1 MSGIQG
7 EWETQLEFPGMKTC
21 CLWGLFS
28 TSFLL
33 YPMPNNNLVLI
44 NTSLSL
50 HIFFQNVPPN
60 IFFWKRI
67 FFFFPISPQITNQY
81 RCLSI
86 KKHYQDCPTG
96 PKSEKKSYFLKFC
109 IYLLILFV
117 KNCFHYYMWPYD
129 VTVQTSALQDG
140 VGARVHV
147 PQKCC
152 RNAACFIDVC
162 VWTCIRFDLQNGDF

>member
-67 FFFFPISPQITNQY
+67 FFFPNLTSNHELVQMFVNKKKLP
-81 RCLSI
+81 RLSNRSKI
-86 KKHYQDCPTG
+86 K
-96 PKSEKKSYFLKFC
+96 KKSYFLKFC